1 MLNIVKRDKKKRN
14 VIDDSDEKLALSKIF
29 NIVKEERGSGS
40 ILSF

>member
-1 MLNIVKRDKKKRN
+1 MIVT
-14 VIDDSDEKLALSKIF
+14 EKLALSKIF